1 MKYPMIFISLLTA
14 GVLVAQTPAPPA
26 AQNQT
31 HVRRNT
37 GMARLT
43 AGLNL
48 TPDQQK
54 QVRDIFGQSRTQM
67 KTLAPKFREER
78 AAMAGAVKSDSE
90 NQIDQVAQQQ
100 AQLRAQMEAIHA
112 KTLAKFYAILT
123 PDQKAK
129 VDQRMNRMLG
139 YFPHHQGKRT
149 STAGA

>member
-1 MKYPMIFISLLTA
+1 M
-14 GVLVAQTPAPPA
+14 
-26 AQNQT
+26 T
-31 HVRRNT
+31 H
-37 GMARLT
+37 LT

-54 QVRDIFGQSRTQM
+54 QVRDIFGQSRPQM
-67 KTLAPKFREER
+67 KALAPKFREER

-139 YFPHHQGKRT
+139 YFPHQGKRT
-149 STAGA
+149 SAAGA